1 MTYLD
6 SDRAGGAA
14 ARISHDVIKL
24 IMAALLFASPWVL
37 GYSQIGTA
45 ARTAW
50 FSAAI
55 IAALSIAALVH
66 FAKWKEWANLVVG
79 IWLVAAPL
87 VMAVSEVEMARGAY
101 VFAGVFV
108 AVSAAWQLWA
118 ESGRASPGL

>member
-14 ARISHDVIKL
+14 ARISHDL
-24 IMAALLFASPWVL
+24 IQLFAAGALFVSPWVF
-37 GYSQIGTA
+37 GYSQNDLA
-45 ARTAW
+45 ARIAW
-50 FSAAI
+50 ISAAI
-55 IAALSIAALVH
+55 VAVVSIVALVQ
-66 FAKWKEWANLVVG
+66 FAKWEQWVNLAVG
-79 IWLVAAPL
+79 LWLVLAP
-87 VMAVSEVEMARGAY
+87 VIMSVSHIELARISY